1 MYSLCGGSILT
12 NSTSSVFQ
20 VLDNMKFYY
29 WGLVEECSMHVFV
42 LSFSLCLSLYLR
54 MYVIAWDWRPP
65 FASVWP
71 WPEPN
76 FPDNQNCPSRLR
88 PEAESL
94 WDITYDAIHPIRI
107 REYSIMTNHSRDIFS
122 KKRFPCHEGHISL
135 TDDISTVGQTFV
147 GNLEFHW

>member
-1 MYSLCGGSILT
+1 MYSLCGSSNLT

-20 VLDNMKFYY
+20 VLDNMQFYY

-71 WPEPN
+71 WAEPN

-94 WDITYDAIHPIRI
+94 WDITYDAIHPHQDQRVLHNDQPQPRNIQL
-107 REYSIMTNHSRDIFS
+107 
-122 KKRFPCHEGHISL
+122 KRFSCHEGNISL
-135 TDDISTVGQTFV
+135 TDDISPVGQTFV
-147 GNLEFHW
+147 GSLEFHW